1 MKKFILG
8 MIVIIAAGYV
18 LAAPYLTVYQMKIAA
33 ENLDGEALSEHVD
46 FPALRQNLKDQLNA
60 HLGVELAQEAM
71 DENPFTA
78 LGAVFGGMLV
88 GKMIDVYVTP
98 AGIIE
103 LMKGESLDTESTHD
117 SVEEQIQPEPF
128 ANVSMSYES
137 FSKFSITIRQNTELA
152 EEVKFNL
159 RRKGMGWKLTEILL
173 PL

>member
-8 MIVIIAAGYV
+8 MIVVIAVGYI
-18 LAAPYLTVYQMKIAA
+18 LATPYVTVYQMKIAA
-33 ENLDGEALSEHVD
+33 ENQDGEALSEHID

-60 HLGVELAQEAM
+60 KLGVELVQEAM
-71 DENPFTA
+71 DDNPFTA
-78 LGAVFGGMLV
+78 LGAALGGMLV
-88 GKMIDVYVTP
+88 GKMIDVYVNP

-103 LMKGESLDTESTHD
+103 LMKGESLDTESTD
-117 SVEEQIQPEPF
+117 GSTEKQTPTEPF
-128 ANVSMSYES
+128 TNVSMSYES
-137 FSKFSITIRQNTELA
+137 LSKFSVTIRQNTELA